1 MGQLSIPHLIL
12 LIIILLIF
20 FGPNRLPQLGQS
32 LGKAIKGFK
41 DGLNEVNAEAKDV
54 GPQQQINK
62 PADTVNSTAQQ
73 TTDTK
78 KENS

>member
-1 MGQLSIPHLIL
+1 MGQLSLMHMIL
-12 LIIILLIF
+12 LVFILLLL

-41 DGLNEVNAEAKDV
+41 DGLNEMNTEAKDV
-54 GPQQQINK
+54 GPQQQIRQ
-62 PADTVNSTAQQ
+62 ADNVVHQQSQQQ
-73 TTDTK
+73 TETK